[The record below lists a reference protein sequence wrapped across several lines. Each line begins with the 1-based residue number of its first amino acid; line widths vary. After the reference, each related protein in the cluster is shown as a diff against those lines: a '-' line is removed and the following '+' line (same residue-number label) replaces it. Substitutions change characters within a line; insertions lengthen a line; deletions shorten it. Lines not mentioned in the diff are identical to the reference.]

1 MKQVP
6 DSLLAFQHMF
16 PDDDACAA
24 WLIEMRW
31 PDGFVCPA
39 CGHEKGWAL
48 RRKAHTFE
56 CAGCRRQTS
65 VTAGT
70 ILHASK
76 LPLTVWFWAAYLM
89 ATHSNGI
96 SALQL
101 QKQLGIG
108 SYRSAWLLAHKLRA
122 SMVDPER
129 NSLSGLVEIDE
140 ASLPFRT
147 KRRSSHRR
155 ARTQPRRQDAHRRRH
170 RTRGRKH
177 PRPPAAGRNL
187 LLRRRRPRTLRR
199 NRPPIP
205 TPSRK
210 PTAGPATLR
219 SPPIATMSMS
229 SGKTAAHLVLPWIHQ
244 VFSNLKGWARG
255 VYHGLRRKHLQAYL
269 DEFVFRF
276 NRRKTRHAAF
286 RSLFRLAT
294 NAKPLT
300 YSMLIEPGAMCIS
313 GTYFRADDG
322 VSSDALSFG
331 RSVDMRYFGQEHTVT
346 VSIDDTAMD
355 LATIL
360 SDFHAA
366 HERALHLQPYR
377 YPRRIR
383 HVSPDRDCLGA
394 AAPGQSDR
402 RRGPICRGGAKRA
415 AAGRLRRR
423 RDAMKPISASV
434 THFPRASRRR
444 ALWSSKSHRPP
455 RSFIQANG
463 CGSTNWASSTSGR
476 PATVRPRRPV

>member
-108 SYRSAWLLAHKLRA
+108 FLPQRLAARPQAARQHGRPRA
-122 SMVDPER
+122 QPVV
-129 NSLSGLVEIDE
+129 GLGGNRRGQPSIPDQ
-140 ASLPFRT
+140 
-147 KRRSSHRR
+147 RRSSHRR
-155 ARTQPRRQDAHRRRH
+155 ARTQPRRQDASSSAPSNSG
-170 RTRGRKH
+170 TETSQAACGWPKS
-177 PRPPAAGRNL
+177 PPTA
-187 LLRRRRPRTLRR
+187 PPTSDTSSKP
-199 NRPPIP
+199 PPIP

-229 SGKTAAHLVLPWIHQ
+229 SGRPPLTSSCRGSTKSSPTSKDGREASTTGCVASICRPISMSSSFASTAAKPATLL
-244 VFSNLKGWARG
+244 SAR
-255 VYHGLRRKHLQAYL
+255 
-269 DEFVFRF
+269 
-276 NRRKTRHAAF
+276 
-286 RSLFRLAT
+286 S
-294 NAKPLT
+294 
-300 YSMLIEPGAMCIS
+300 
-313 GTYFRADDG
+313 
-322 VSSDALSFG
+322 
-331 RSVDMRYFGQEHTVT
+331 
-346 VSIDDTAMD
+346 
-355 LATIL
+355 
-360 SDFHAA
+360 
-366 HERALHLQPYR
+366 
-377 YPRRIR
+377 
-383 HVSPDRDCLGA
+383 
-394 AAPGQSDR
+394 
-402 RRGPICRGGAKRA
+402 
-415 AAGRLRRR
+415 
-423 RDAMKPISASV
+423 SAS
-434 THFPRASRRR
+434 
-444 ALWSSKSHRPP
+444 PP
-455 RSFIQANG
+455 MQNPLPTA
-463 CGSTNWASSTSGR
+463 C
-476 PATVRPRRPV
+476 

>member
-101 QKQLGIG
+101 QKQLR
-108 SYRSAWLLAHKLRA
+108 YRLLPQRLA
-122 SMVDPER
+122 
-129 NSLSGLVEIDE
+129 
-140 ASLPFRT
+140 
-147 KRRSSHRR
+147 
-155 ARTQPRRQDAHRRRH
+155 ARPQAARQH
-170 RTRGRKH
+170 G
-177 PRPPAAGRNL
+177 
-187 LLRRRRPRTLRR
+187 RPRAQPVVGPGGNRR
-199 NRPPIP
+199 GQPSIPDPKTILPPEGKDAATTARCSSSAPSNSGTETSQAACGWPKSPPTAPPTSDTSSKPPPIP

-229 SGKTAAHLVLPWIHQ
+229 SGRPPLTSSCRGSTKSSPTSKDGREASTTGCVASICRPISMSSSFASTAAKPATLL
-244 VFSNLKGWARG
+244 SAR
-255 VYHGLRRKHLQAYL
+255 
-269 DEFVFRF
+269 
-276 NRRKTRHAAF
+276 
-286 RSLFRLAT
+286 S
-294 NAKPLT
+294 
-300 YSMLIEPGAMCIS
+300 
-313 GTYFRADDG
+313 
-322 VSSDALSFG
+322 
-331 RSVDMRYFGQEHTVT
+331 
-346 VSIDDTAMD
+346 
-355 LATIL
+355 
-360 SDFHAA
+360 
-366 HERALHLQPYR
+366 
-377 YPRRIR
+377 
-383 HVSPDRDCLGA
+383 
-394 AAPGQSDR
+394 
-402 RRGPICRGGAKRA
+402 
-415 AAGRLRRR
+415 
-423 RDAMKPISASV
+423 SAS
-434 THFPRASRRR
+434 
-444 ALWSSKSHRPP
+444 PP
-455 RSFIQANG
+455 MQNPLPTA
-463 CGSTNWASSTSGR
+463 C
-476 PATVRPRRPV
+476 

>member
-147 KRRSSHRR
+147 KDDPPTGGQGRSH
-155 ARTQPRRQDAHRRRH
+155 D
-170 RTRGRKH
+170 
-177 PRPPAAGRNL
+177 
-187 LLRRRRPRTLRR
+187 
-199 NRPPIP
+199 
-205 TPSRK
+205 
-210 PTAGPATLR
+210 
-219 SPPIATMSMS
+219 
-229 SGKTAAHLVLPWIHQ
+229 GK
-244 VFSNLKGWARG
+244 
-255 VYHGLRRKHLQAYL
+255 
-269 DEFVFRF
+269 
-276 NRRKTRHAAF
+276 
-286 RSLFRLAT
+286 
-294 NAKPLT
+294 
-300 YSMLIEPGAMCIS
+300 MLIVGAIEL
-313 GTYFRADDG
+313 GDG
-322 VSSDALSFG
+322 N
-331 RSVDMRYFGQEHTVT
+331 
-346 VSIDDTAMD
+346 I
-355 LATIL
+355 
-360 SDFHAA
+360 
-366 HERALHLQPYR
+366 P
-377 YPRRIR
+377 
-383 HVSPDRDCLGA
+383 
-394 AAPGQSDR
+394 
-402 RRGPICRGGAKRA
+402 
-415 AAGRLRRR
+415 GRLRLAEISSYGAADLGHFVETAADP
-423 RDAMKPISASV
+423 DAIAKTDGWCAFLRSAHPFSWPHAGQTKPSGQRISIS
-434 THFPRASRRR
+434 
-444 ALWSSKSHRPP
+444 
-455 RSFIQANG
+455 QAAQ
-463 CGSTNWASSTSGR
+463 ASSSGNMCWK
-476 PATVRPRRPV
+476 ARRLSGTCFMWWLRRQERIANILPVPPP

>member
-129 NSLSGLVEIDE
+129 NPLSGLVEIDE

-147 KRRSSHRR
+147 KDDPPTGGQGRSHDGKMLIVGAIELGDGNIPGRLRLAEISSYGAADLGHFVET
-155 ARTQPRRQDAHRRRH
+155 AADPDAIAK
-170 RTRGRKH
+170 TDGWSGYAAVSPQCPCRGR
-177 PRPPAAGRNL
+177 PPLTSSCRGSTKSSSKDGREAS
-187 LLRRRRPRTLRR
+187 T
-199 NRPPIP
+199 
-205 TPSRK
+205 T
-210 PTAGPATLR
+210 GC
-219 SPPIATMSMS
+219 
-229 SGKTAAHLVLPWIHQ
+229 
-244 VFSNLKGWARG
+244 
-255 VYHGLRRKHLQAYL
+255 RKHLQAYL

-294 NAKPLT
+294 NAEPLT
-300 YSMLIEPGAMCIS
+300 YSMLIEPEPCA
-313 GTYFRADDG
+313 
-322 VSSDALSFG
+322 
-331 RSVDMRYFGQEHTVT
+331 
-346 VSIDDTAMD
+346 
-355 LATIL
+355 
-360 SDFHAA
+360 
-366 HERALHLQPYR
+366 
-377 YPRRIR
+377 
-383 HVSPDRDCLGA
+383 
-394 AAPGQSDR
+394 
-402 RRGPICRGGAKRA
+402 
-415 AAGRLRRR
+415 
-423 RDAMKPISASV
+423 
-434 THFPRASRRR
+434 
-444 ALWSSKSHRPP
+444 
-455 RSFIQANG
+455 
-463 CGSTNWASSTSGR
+463 
-476 PATVRPRRPV
+476 